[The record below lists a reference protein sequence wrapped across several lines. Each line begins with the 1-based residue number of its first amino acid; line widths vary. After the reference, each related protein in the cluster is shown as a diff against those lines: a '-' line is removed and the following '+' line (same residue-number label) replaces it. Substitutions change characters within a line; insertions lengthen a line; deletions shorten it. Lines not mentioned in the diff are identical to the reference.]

1 VGGGVRRSVGD
12 VSLIEQLKR
21 LKANEHGLVE
31 FKTPPSMMQQ
41 ELQATTSDLIR
52 IISDCLVF
60 NTHLLVPPPP
70 PPLLEEHS
78 GHPAHTHTHTH
89 MMGLTARWW
98 RARAQRLDLSGCEMK
113 EAEAKMLAE
122 ALRVNSTVEY
132 LSIAWCNLSD
142 TGATAIAGPP
152 PSCQSPD
159 FSAGLGWAG
168 LGWA

>member
-60 NTHLLVPPPP
+60 NTHRLVPPPP

-89 MMGLTARWW
+89 DGADCALVA
-98 RARAQRLDLSGCEMK
+98 RARAETRPVG
-113 EAEAKMLAE
+113 
-122 ALRVNSTVEY
+122 LRDEGGRGKDARGS
-132 LSIAWCNLSD
+132 
-142 TGATAIAGPP
+142 P
-152 PSCQSPD
+152 PSQLHGGVPQHRLVQPERHWRHCHRR
-159 FSAGLGWAG
+159 SAAILPIP
-168 LGWA
+168 